1 MAELNITTNQES
13 DGGLINYTDAKA
25 MITEYEKTIAHDPD
39 NNVKYF
45 RIKAEYLRE
54 LTTSSDCEYVSF
66 YIGIN
71 KTENIEKSVPIGHTL
86 ILVGVNAKEENMIIK
101 KDDPSNKIYQHI
113 RGCPPYCKKS
123 DGTPETF

>member
-1 MAELNITTNQES
+1 MAELKINSNQES

-25 MITEYEKTIAHDPD
+25 MITEYEKTIAQDPD

-71 KTENIEKSVPIGHTL
+71 QTEKSVPIGHTL
-86 ILVGVNAKEENMIIK
+86 ILVGVDANEENMVIK
-101 KDDPSNKIYQHI
+101 KDDPSNKIYQHL

-123 DGTPETF
+123 NGTPEIF